1 MSEKKGDRS
10 LINLG
15 AAPFLN
21 MQPLIY
27 PLEKGVVEH
36 SFNIM
41 YFDPFL
47 LSDNLSKGVIDVA
60 PIPSVEFLRADDYCI
75 LPDISI
81 SSFGKVDSVILK
93 ARKEITKIKSVSV
106 DSRSK
111 SSTALLRIVLELF
124 LGLKPEYVKREP
136 VNGFLEGVDAG
147 MLIGNAGLQARH
159 LSAEKSP
166 FTYDL
171 GELWTRET
179 ALPFVY
185 AVMAI
190 KKGDDATAEGCK
202 CLVSTREQGVE
213 FIPEIVDIESRKLGL
228 SREHCT
234 TYLKERIKYDLDGP
248 KIDGLIKYRDL
259 LFELNEIEKKNEIDF
274 YTDPSETKPGRRQEW
289 KNGS

>member
-1 MSEKKGDRS
+1 MNGKKGDRS

-21 MQPLIY
+21 MRPLIY

-36 SFNIM
+36 NFNIM

-47 LSDNLSKGVIDVA
+47 LSRNLSQGVVDVA
-60 PIPSVEFLRADDYCI
+60 PIPSVEFLRTENYSI
-75 LPDISI
+75 LPGISI

-93 ARKEITKIKSVSV
+93 ARREITEIKSVSV
-106 DSRSK
+106 DSRSR

-124 LGLKPEYVKREP
+124 LGLKPEYIKREP
-136 VNGFLEGVDAG
+136 GNGFLDGVDAG

-159 LSAEKSP
+159 LCADKSP

-171 GELWTRET
+171 GELWTKET

-190 KKGDDATAEGCK
+190 KNGDETTAEGCK
-202 CLVSTREQGVE
+202 CLLSTREEGVKL
-213 FIPEIVDIESRKLGL
+213 ISEIVDIESGKLGL
-228 SREHCT
+228 SKEQCM
-234 TYLKERIKYDLDGP
+234 TYLEERIKYDLDGP
-248 KIDGLIKYRDL
+248 QIDGLIKYRDL
-259 LFELNEIEKKNEIDF
+259 LFELGEIEKKNEINF
-274 YTDPSETKPGRRQEW
+274 YTDP
-289 KNGS
+289 

>member
-1 MSEKKGDRS
+1 M
-10 LINLG
+10 INLG

-21 MQPLIY
+21 MRPLVY

-36 SFNIM
+36 GFNIM

-47 LSDNLSKGVIDVA
+47 LSENLSEGVVDVA
-60 PIPSVEFLRADDYCI
+60 PVPSVEFLRTGDYCI

-81 SSFGKVDSVILK
+81 SSFGKVDSVVLK
-93 ARKEITKIKSVSV
+93 ARKKITEIKSVSV
-106 DSRSK
+106 DSRSR

-136 VNGFLEGVDAG
+136 GNGFLKGVDAG
-147 MLIGNAGLQARH
+147 MLIGNAGLQARY
-159 LSAEKSP
+159 LPAEKSP

-179 ALPFVY
+179 SLPFVY
-185 AVMAI
+185 AVMAVR
-190 KKGDDATAEGCK
+190 KGDDATAEGCG
-202 CLVSTREQGVE
+202 CLVSARERGAE
-213 FIPEIVDIESRKLGL
+213 LIPEIVDIESRKLGL

-248 KIDGLIKYRDL
+248 KIDGLVKYRDL
-259 LFELNEIEKKNEIDF
+259 LFELKEIEEKNEINF
-274 YTDPSETKPGRRQEW
+274 YADPSQTR
-289 KNGS
+289 S

>member
-1 MSEKKGDRS
+1 MNEKRGENP

-27 PLEKGVVEH
+27 PLEKGLVEH

-47 LSDNLSKGVIDVA
+47 LSGNLSEGVVDVA
-60 PIPSVEFLRADDYCI
+60 PIPSVEFLRTDDYSI

-106 DSRSK
+106 DSRSR

-136 VNGFLEGVDAG
+136 VNGFLQGVDAG
-147 MLIGNAGLQARH
+147 MLIGNAGLQARY
-159 LSAEKSP
+159 LSAEKSA

-185 AVMAI
+185 AVIAI
-190 KKGDDATAEGCK
+190 RKGDDATARGCK
-202 CLVSTREQGVE
+202 DLVSTREKGVR
-213 FIPEIVDIESRKLGL
+213 FIPEIVDTESRKLGL

-248 KIDGLIKYRDL
+248 KIDGLIRYRDL
-259 LFELNEIEKKNEIDF
+259 LFELGEIEKKNKINF
-274 YTDPSETKPGRRQEW
+274 HA
-289 KNGS
+289 GSS

>member
-1 MSEKKGDRS
+1 MKEKKGGRP

-21 MQPLIY
+21 MRPLIY
-27 PLEKGVVEH
+27 PLEKGVVDH

-47 LSDNLSKGVIDVA
+47 LSENLSEGVVDVA
-60 PIPSVEFLRADDYCI
+60 PIPSVEFLRTDDYFI

-81 SSFGKVDSVILK
+81 SSFGKVDSVVLK
-93 ARKEITKIKSVSV
+93 SRKKITEIRSVSV

-124 LGLKPEYVKREP
+124 LGLKPKYVRREP
-136 VNGFLEGVDAG
+136 GNGFLKGVDAG

-166 FTYDL
+166 FIYDL
-171 GELWTRET
+171 GELWTEET
-179 ALPFVY
+179 SLPFVY

-190 KKGDDATAEGCK
+190 KKGDSNTAEGCR
-202 CLVSTREQGVE
+202 CLVSTKEEGVKL
-213 FIPEIVDIESRKLGL
+213 ISEIVDIESRKLGL
-228 SREHCT
+228 SREQCL
-234 TYLKERIKYDLDGP
+234 TYLEERIKYDLDGP
-248 KIDGLIKYRDL
+248 KIEGLIKYRDL
-259 LFELNEIEKKNEIDF
+259 LFELNEIEKKNEIHF
-274 YTDPSETKPGRRQEW
+274 YADS
-289 KNGS
+289 S

>member
-1 MSEKKGDRS
+1 M
-10 LINLG
+10 INLG

-21 MQPLIY
+21 MRPLIY
-27 PLEKGVVEH
+27 PLEKGVVDH

-47 LSDNLSKGVIDVA
+47 LSENLSGGAVDVA
-60 PIPSVEFLRADDYCI
+60 PIPSIEFLRTDGYSI

-81 SSFGKVDSVILK
+81 SSFGKVDSVVLK
-93 ARKEITKIKSVSV
+93 ARKEITKIQSVSV
-106 DSRSK
+106 DSRSR

-136 VNGFLEGVDAG
+136 GNGFLKGVDAG
-147 MLIGNAGLQARH
+147 MLIGNSGLRARH

-171 GELWTRET
+171 GELWTKET

-190 KKGDDATAEGCK
+190 KKGDDNTAEGCK
-202 CLVSTREQGVE
+202 CFVSTREEGVKL
-213 FIPEIVDIESRKLGL
+213 IPEIVDIESRKLGL
-228 SREHCT
+228 SREQCL

-248 KIDGLIKYRDL
+248 KIEGLIKYRDL
-259 LFELNEIEKKNEIDF
+259 LFELNEIEKKNEIHF
-274 YTDPSETKPGRRQEW
+274 YAEPS
-289 KNGS
+289 

>member
-1 MSEKKGDRS
+1 MR
-10 LINLG
+10 
-15 AAPFLN
+15 
-21 MQPLIY
+21 PLIY
-27 PLEKGVVEH
+27 PLEKGIVEH

-41 YFDPFL
+41 YFDPSL
-47 LSDNLSKGVIDVA
+47 LSENLSEGVVDVA
-60 PIPSVEFLRADDYCI
+60 PIPSVELLRTDNYSI

-93 ARKEITKIKSVSV
+93 ARKKITEIKSVSV
-106 DSRSK
+106 DSRSR

-136 VNGFLEGVDAG
+136 GNGFLKEVDAG

-159 LSAEKSP
+159 LFADKSP

-171 GELWTRET
+171 GELWTQET

-190 KKGDDATAEGCK
+190 KKGDDTTAEGCK
-202 CLVSTREQGVE
+202 CLLPTREEGVKL
-213 FIPEIVDIESRKLGL
+213 ISEIVDIEFEKLGL
-228 SREHCT
+228 SKEQCL
-234 TYLKERIKYDLDGP
+234 TYLQKRIKYNLDGP

-259 LFELNEIEKKNEIDF
+259 LFELNEIERKNEIDF
-274 YTDPSETKPGRRQEW
+274 YANPT
-289 KNGS
+289 

>member
-1 MSEKKGDRS
+1 MSGKKGDGS

-21 MQPLIY
+21 MRPLIY
-27 PLEKGVVEH
+27 PLEKGIVEH

-47 LSDNLSKGVIDVA
+47 LSENLSEGVVDVA
-60 PIPSVEFLRADDYCI
+60 PIPSVEFLRTDDYCI

-93 ARKEITKIKSVSV
+93 ARKKITEIRSVSV
-106 DSRSK
+106 DSRSR

-124 LGLKPEYVKREP
+124 LGLRPEYVEREP
-136 VNGFLEGVDAG
+136 GNGFLKGVDAG

-159 LSAEKSP
+159 LSAEKSA

-190 KKGDDATAEGCK
+190 KKGDDATAEGCR

-213 FIPEIVDIESRKLGL
+213 LISEIVDIESRKLGL
-228 SREHCT
+228 SREQCL
-234 TYLKERIKYDLDGP
+234 TYLQKRIKYDLDGP
-248 KIDGLIKYRDL
+248 KIDGLTKYRDL

-274 YTDPSETKPGRRQEW
+274 YTDPS
-289 KNGS
+289 

>member
-1 MSEKKGDRS
+1 M
-10 LINLG
+10 INLG

-21 MQPLIY
+21 MRPLIY

-41 YFDPFL
+41 YFDPSL
-47 LSDNLSKGVIDVA
+47 LSENLSEGVVDVA
-60 PIPSVEFLRADDYCI
+60 PIPSIEFLRTDSYSI

-93 ARKEITKIKSVSV
+93 ARKEITEIKSVSV
-106 DSRSK
+106 DSRSR

-136 VNGFLEGVDAG
+136 GNGFLEGVDGG

-159 LSAEKSP
+159 LCADKPP

-171 GELWTRET
+171 GELWTKET

-190 KKGDDATAEGCK
+190 KKGDDSTGESCK
-202 CLVSTREQGVE
+202 CFPLIREEGVKL
-213 FIPEIVDIESRKLGL
+213 ISEIVDIESEKLGL
-228 SREHCT
+228 TKEQCL
-234 TYLKERIKYDLDGP
+234 TYLEERIKYDLDGS
-248 KIDGLIKYRDL
+248 KIEGLIKYRDL
-259 LFELNEIEKKNEIDF
+259 LFELKEIEKKNEIHF
-274 YTDPSETKPGRRQEW
+274 YADPS
-289 KNGS
+289 

>member
-1 MSEKKGDRS
+1 MNEKKGDRS
-10 LINLG
+10 FINLG

-21 MQPLIY
+21 MRPLIY

-47 LSDNLSKGVIDVA
+47 LSENLSEGVVDVA
-60 PIPSVEFLRADDYCI
+60 PIPSVEFLRTDDYSI

-93 ARKEITKIKSVSV
+93 SRKKITEIKSVSV
-106 DSRSK
+106 DSRSR

-124 LGLKPEYVKREP
+124 LDLKPEYVKREP
-136 VNGFLEGVDAG
+136 GNGFLEGVDAG

-159 LSAEKSP
+159 LRADRSP

-171 GELWTRET
+171 GELWTKET
-179 ALPFVY
+179 SLPFVY

-190 KKGDDATAEGCK
+190 KKGDDSTGESCK
-202 CLVSTREQGVE
+202 CFPLIREEGVKL
-213 FIPEIVDIESRKLGL
+213 ISEIVDIESRKLGL
-228 SREHCT
+228 TRKQCL
-234 TYLKERIKYDLDGP
+234 TYLEERIKYDLDGP
-248 KIDGLIKYRDL
+248 KIEGLIKYRDL
-259 LFELNEIEKKNEIDF
+259 LFELNEIEKKNEIHF
-274 YTDPSETKPGRRQEW
+274 YADPS
-289 KNGS
+289 

>member
-1 MSEKKGDRS
+1 MNEKKRGQS

-21 MQPLIY
+21 MRPLVY

-36 SFNIM
+36 NFNIM

-47 LSDNLSKGVIDVA
+47 LSEHLSQGVVDVA
-60 PIPSVEFLRADDYCI
+60 PIPSIEFLKTEDYSI
-75 LPDISI
+75 LPGISI

-93 ARKEITKIKSVSV
+93 ARKEITEIKSVSV
-106 DSRSK
+106 DSRSR
-111 SSTALLRIVLELF
+111 SSTALLRIILELF

-136 VNGFLEGVDAG
+136 GNGFLKGVDAG

-159 LSAEKSP
+159 LSADKSP

-171 GELWTRET
+171 GELWTKET

-190 KKGDDATAEGCK
+190 KKGDDNTGEGCK
-202 CLVSTREQGVE
+202 CLLSTREKGVKL
-213 FIPEIVDIESRKLGL
+213 ISEIVDIEAEKLNL
-228 SREHCT
+228 SREQCM
-234 TYLKERIKYDLDGP
+234 TYLGGRIKYDLDGP

-259 LFELNEIEKKNEIDF
+259 LFELGEIENKNEINF
-274 YTDPSETKPGRRQEW
+274 YTDPS
-289 KNGS
+289 

>member
-1 MSEKKGDRS
+1 MSQKKGNRS

-21 MQPLIY
+21 MRPFVY

-47 LSDNLSKGVIDVA
+47 LSENLSEGVVDVA
-60 PIPSVEFLRADDYCI
+60 PIPSVEFLKTDNYCI
-75 LPDISI
+75 LPHISI

-93 ARKEITKIKSVSV
+93 ARKKITEIRSVSV
-106 DSRSK
+106 DSRSR

-136 VNGFLEGVDAG
+136 GNGFLEGVDAG
-147 MLIGNAGLQARH
+147 MLIGNAGLRARY
-159 LSAEKSP
+159 LSAEKSA

-190 KKGDDATAEGCK
+190 KKGDDATAQGCK

-213 FIPEIVDIESRKLGL
+213 LIPEIVDIESRKLGL
-228 SREHCT
+228 NREQCM
-234 TYLKERIKYDLDGP
+234 TYLQKRIKYDLDGP
-248 KIDGLIKYRDL
+248 KIDGLIKYREL
-259 LFELNEIEKKNEIDF
+259 LFELNEIEKKNEINF
-274 YTDPSETKPGRRQEW
+274 YTDPS
-289 KNGS
+289 

>member
-1 MSEKKGDRS
+1 M
-10 LINLG
+10 INLG

-21 MQPLIY
+21 MRPLIY
-27 PLEKGVVEH
+27 PLEKGIVEH
-36 SFNIM
+36 DFNIM

-47 LSDNLSKGVIDVA
+47 LSKNLLEGIVDVA
-60 PIPSVEFLRADDYCI
+60 PIPSIEFLKTDDYSI

-106 DSRSK
+106 DSRSR
-111 SSTALLRIVLELF
+111 SSTALLKIVLELF

-136 VNGFLEGVDAG
+136 GNGFLEGVDAG

-159 LSAEKSP
+159 FYADKSP

-179 ALPFVY
+179 TLPFVY

-190 KKGDDATAEGCK
+190 KKGDETTGQGCK
-202 CLVSTREQGVE
+202 CLLSIREQGVKLVS
-213 FIPEIVDIESRKLGL
+213 EIVDIESGKLGL
-228 SREHCT
+228 SREQCL
-234 TYLKERIKYDLDGP
+234 TYLEKRIKYDLDGP

-259 LFELNEIEKKNEIDF
+259 LFKLNEIEKKNDIDF
-274 YTDPSETKPGRRQEW
+274 YADPL
-289 KNGS
+289 

>member
-1 MSEKKGDRS
+1 MYERKKGDRS

-21 MQPLIY
+21 MRPLVY

-47 LSDNLSKGVIDVA
+47 LSENLSEGVLDVA
-60 PIPSVEFLRADDYCI
+60 PIPSIEFLRTDSYSI

-93 ARKEITKIKSVSV
+93 ARKKITEIKSVSV
-106 DSRSK
+106 DSRSR
-111 SSTALLRIVLELF
+111 SSTALLRIILELF
-124 LGLKPEYVKREP
+124 FGLKPEYVKREP
-136 VNGFLEGVDAG
+136 GNGFLEGVDAG
-147 MLIGNAGLQARH
+147 MLIGNAGLQARY
-159 LSAEKSP
+159 LRADKSP

-171 GELWTRET
+171 GELWTKET

-190 KKGDDATAEGCK
+190 KKGDDNTGEGCK
-202 CLVSTREQGVE
+202 CLVSTREEGVKL
-213 FIPEIVDIESRKLGL
+213 ISEIVDIESGKLGL
-228 SREHCT
+228 TKEQCL
-234 TYLKERIKYDLDGP
+234 TYLEERIKYDLDGP

-274 YTDPSETKPGRRQEW
+274 YTYPS
-289 KNGS
+289 

>member
-1 MSEKKGDRS
+1 MYERKKGNRLS
-10 LINLG
+10 INLG

-21 MQPLIY
+21 MRPLIY
-27 PLEKGVVEH
+27 PLEKGIVEH

-41 YFDPFL
+41 YFDPSL
-47 LSDNLSKGVIDVA
+47 LSENLSEGVVDVA
-60 PIPSVEFLRADDYCI
+60 PIPSVELLRTDNYSI

-93 ARKEITKIKSVSV
+93 ARKKITEIKSVSV
-106 DSRSK
+106 DSRSR

-136 VNGFLEGVDAG
+136 GNGFLKEVDAG

-159 LSAEKSP
+159 LFADKSP

-171 GELWTRET
+171 GELWTQET

-190 KKGDDATAEGCK
+190 KKGDDTTAEGCK
-202 CLVSTREQGVE
+202 CLLPTREEGVKL
-213 FIPEIVDIESRKLGL
+213 ISEIVDIEFEKLGL
-228 SREHCT
+228 SKEQCL
-234 TYLKERIKYDLDGP
+234 TYLQKRIKYNLDGP

-259 LFELNEIEKKNEIDF
+259 LFELNEIERKNEIDF
-274 YTDPSETKPGRRQEW
+274 YANPT
-289 KNGS
+289 

>member
-1 MSEKKGDRS
+1 MVAKYISP
-10 LINLG
+10 INLG

-21 MQPLIY
+21 MRPLIY

-36 SFNIM
+36 SFNVM

-47 LSDNLSKGVIDVA
+47 LSENLSQGVVDVA
-60 PIPSVEFLRADDYCI
+60 PIPSVEFLRTDDYCI

-81 SSFGKVDSVILK
+81 SSFGKVDSVVLK
-93 ARKEITKIKSVSV
+93 ARKEITEIRSVSV
-106 DSRSK
+106 DSRSR

-136 VNGFLEGVDAG
+136 GNGFLEGVDAG

-159 LSAEKSP
+159 LFAGESA

-190 KKGDDATAEGCK
+190 KKDDETTAEGCK

-213 FIPEIVDIESRKLGL
+213 LISEIVDIESQKLGL
-228 SREHCT
+228 NREQCL
-234 TYLKERIKYDLDGP
+234 TYLQERIKYDLDGP

-259 LFELNEIEKKNEIDF
+259 LFELNEIEKKNEINF
-274 YTDPSETKPGRRQEW
+274 YTHPS
-289 KNGS
+289 

>member
-1 MSEKKGDRS
+1 M
-10 LINLG
+10 INLG

-47 LSDNLSKGVIDVA
+47 LSENLSEGVVDVA
-60 PIPSVEFLRADDYCI
+60 PIPSVEFLRTDDYCI
-75 LPDISI
+75 LPGISI

-93 ARKEITKIKSVSV
+93 ARKKITEIRSVSV
-106 DSRSK
+106 DSRSR

-124 LGLKPEYVKREP
+124 LGLRPEYVEREP
-136 VNGFLEGVDAG
+136 GNGFLKGVDAG

-159 LSAEKSP
+159 ICAEKSA

-190 KKGDDATAEGCK
+190 KKGDDATAEGCR
-202 CLVSTREQGVE
+202 CLVSTRERGVGL
-213 FIPEIVDIESRKLGL
+213 IPEIVDIESRKLGL
-228 SREHCT
+228 SREQCL
-234 TYLKERIKYDLDGP
+234 TYLQKRIKYNLDGP
-248 KIDGLIKYRDL
+248 KIDGLVKYRDL

-274 YTDPSETKPGRRQEW
+274 YTDPS
-289 KNGS
+289 

>member
-1 MSEKKGDRS
+1 M
-10 LINLG
+10 INLG

-21 MQPLIY
+21 MRPLIY

-41 YFDPFL
+41 YFDPSL
-47 LSDNLSKGVIDVA
+47 LSENLSEGVVDVA
-60 PIPSVEFLRADDYCI
+60 PIPSVEFLRNDNYSI

-106 DSRSK
+106 DSRSR

-136 VNGFLEGVDAG
+136 GNGFLEGVDAG

-159 LSAEKSP
+159 LFADRYA

-171 GELWTRET
+171 GELWTKET

-190 KKGDDATAEGCK
+190 KKGDDSAGESCK
-202 CLVSTREQGVE
+202 CFPLIREEGAKL
-213 FIPEIVDIESRKLGL
+213 ISEIVDIESRKLGL
-228 SREHCT
+228 SREQCL
-234 TYLKERIKYDLDGP
+234 TYLEERIKYDLDGP
-248 KIDGLIKYRDL
+248 KIEGLIKYRDL
-259 LFELNEIEKKNEIDF
+259 LFELNEIEKKNEIHF
-274 YTDPSETKPGRRQEW
+274 YADPS
-289 KNGS
+289 